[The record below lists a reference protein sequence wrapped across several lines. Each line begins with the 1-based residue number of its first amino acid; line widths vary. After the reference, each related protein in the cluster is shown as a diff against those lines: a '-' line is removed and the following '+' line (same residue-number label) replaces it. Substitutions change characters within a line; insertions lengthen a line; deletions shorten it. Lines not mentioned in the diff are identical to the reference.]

1 MRKIILGI
9 SFCLLYTLSTQ
20 AYDPGQLEEFKKTG
34 SCAGCDLSRAHLD
47 LNSQDHANLENAILS
62 EAILDFSAFP
72 NASFN
77 GAHLLSASLI
87 YGNFSGSSFKQ
98 SNLTDANLYNS
109 NFSRGDF
116 TGANL
121 NGTNFSHAVLIAA
134 KITQEQLATT
144 KSLSCAIMPD
154 GTRHA
159 PDKDNHC

>member
-1 MRKIILGI
+1 MRKIFLGL
-9 SFCLLYTLSTQ
+9 SYCLLYTLNAQ
-20 AYDPGQLEEFKKTG
+20 AYDPDQLEQFNKTG
-34 SCAGCDLSRAHLD
+34 ICPGCDLSRTHID
-47 LNSQDHANLENAILS
+47 FYNSNHVNLENAILT
-62 EAILDFSAFP
+62 EATLDYSKFP
-72 NASFN
+72 NGSFN

-87 YGNFSGSSFKQ
+87 GGNFSGSSFRQ

-109 NFSRGDF
+109 NFSRSDF

-121 NGTNFSHAVLIAA
+121 NEANFSHTVLIAA
-134 KITQEQLATT
+134 KITQEQLATI